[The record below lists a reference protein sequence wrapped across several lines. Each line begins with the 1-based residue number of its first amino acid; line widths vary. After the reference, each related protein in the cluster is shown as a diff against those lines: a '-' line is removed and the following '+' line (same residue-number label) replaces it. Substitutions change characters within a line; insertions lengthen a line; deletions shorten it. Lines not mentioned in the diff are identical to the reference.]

1 MKQTGIPLAISVM
14 SISAILLCIIV
25 LARVIGYAPSA
36 TVAPIQATSTIT
48 STITVGIGGDI
59 MFDRRERALGE
70 KNGYDSLLKRI
81 APIFRAADIAVA
93 NLEGPITSNQSL
105 TLLANGRMTSSLAF
119 TFATTTA
126 EVLAN
131 AGIALV
137 SLANNHTDNF
147 GRSGLEET
155 HHWLDTAGMLWFG
168 DPANDSLSA
177 TSTTSSEKIICK
189 NNICIAFVGYNE
201 FEPGFENIIADVRR
215 ISGEGYPVIVMPHWG
230 DEYAP
235 IAPDRVREKA
245 RELVAAGAFAIIGSH
260 PHVIEDREWIGDVPV
275 IYSLGNLLFD
285 QYFSP
290 AVMMGNI
297 AELTISKDEA
307 GIHIDSI
314 RLYTVSNAS
323 QKTRTLELT
332 GPIISGEPIEFTR

>member
-14 SISAILLCIIV
+14 SIAAILLCIIF
-25 LARVIGYAPSA
+25 LARIIGYAPSA

-48 STITVGIGGDI
+48 VTIGGDI

-70 KNGYDSLLKRI
+70 KNGYDSLLEGI
-81 APIFRAADIAVA
+81 APIFRVADIAVA

-105 TLLANGRMTSSLAF
+105 TLLADGRMTSLLAF
-119 TFATTTA
+119 TFATTTGQA
-126 EVLAN
+126 LAN

-147 GRSGLEET
+147 GRAGVEET
-155 HHWLDTAGMLWFG
+155 HYWLNASKMLWFG
-168 DPANDSLSA
+168 DPANA
-177 TSTTSSEKIICK
+177 TSTEKIVCK
-189 NNICIAFVGYNE
+189 KGICIAFVGYNE
-201 FEPGFENIIADVRR
+201 FEPGFENVLADVRR
-215 ISGEGYPVIVMPHWG
+215 LAGQGYPVIVMPHWG

-235 IAPDRVREKA
+235 TAPDRVREKA

-260 PHVIEDREWIGDVPV
+260 PHVIEDKEWIDNVPV

-290 AVMMGNI
+290 AVMLGNI
-297 AELTISKDEA
+297 AELTISKDES
-307 GIHIDSI
+307 GTRIDSV
-314 RLYTVSNAS
+314 RLYTVSKGS
-323 QKTRTLELT
+323 V
-332 GPIISGEPIEFTR
+332 ISGEPIEFTR